1 YRVIAERFQKNP
13 EEFNNAFARAWFK
26 LTHRDLGPRRR
37 YLGSLAPT
45 EDLIWQDPI
54 PAVTHPLVNA
64 ADIAA
69 LKSKI
74 LASGLTGAE
83 LVRTAW

>member
-1 YRVIAERFQKNP
+1 
-13 EEFNNAFARAWFK
+13 
-26 LTHRDLGPRRR
+26 RRR

-74 LASGLTGAE
+74 LASGLTGAA
-83 LVRTAW
+83 LVRTAWASAASYRGTDMRGGANGARVRLAPQKDW